1 MRQISGHP
9 ANALKHAGMHNC
21 TVMNNVACNTHDI
34 APFVRPRP
42 LPAQS
47 CEACSASSPHPQMQ
61 EIGDDRAARHLTGR
75 SRVANHTGY
84 HCIVV
89 FSDAARASL
98 IVRSDSQGSWW
109 SCTIAQE
116 HNRAQH
122 MSALASTRYTGQ
134 GDKLLQGGAALVVFL
149 VQLHSTGKH
158 GPEKVHRAALLN
170 SKHEKRTI
178 AADLRRDK
186 KYFESSFIGSA
197 AVTRHMNSWRID
209 ICTQTLSFASWGATA
224 GNRVVLFTLDLG
236 IQNEG
241 MD

>member
-1 MRQISGHP
+1 M
-9 ANALKHAGMHNC
+9 
-21 TVMNNVACNTHDI
+21 V
-34 APFVRPRP
+34 
-42 LPAQS
+42 
-47 CEACSASSPHPQMQ
+47 
-61 EIGDDRAARHLTGR
+61 
-75 SRVANHTGY
+75 
-84 HCIVV
+84 
-89 FSDAARASL
+89 
-98 IVRSDSQGSWW
+98 
-109 SCTIAQE
+109 QE